1 MGNDMRIAQITP
13 LQVATPPR
21 GYGGTERVISY
32 LTEAL
37 VRLGHD
43 VTLFATGDSRT
54 RARLEPQIPKALK
67 FNAEVDASAYHLAA
81 LKEVYD
87 RADEFDIIHSHLDYL
102 TMPFAA
108 ATRVPTVMTLHGRI
122 DRDEFRR
129 AYEAF
134 GGAKRGATAANFV
147 AISDSQRRFQPHLN
161 WVATIHHGIDV
172 QSFPYYPTPDN
183 YLCFIG
189 RISPEKG
196 PERAI
201 KVAKRAGV
209 PLKIAAK
216 VGPNDRAYF
225 SEVVAPLLDD
235 PLIEFLGEL
244 DEVSKR
250 DLMGHARAL
259 LLPIDW
265 PEPFGLVYI
274 EALACGTPVLT
285 SPHGSAPEL
294 LRDGVT
300 AYFGN
305 TVADLV
311 EAVGRLPSIK
321 RATCRREAQE
331 RFDASRMAMEYS
343 SIYAGLSQATLLDRT
358 WPMLTDLADA
368 TYSNGRDAH

>member
-1 MGNDMRIAQITP
+1 MRIAQITP

-108 ATRVPTVMTLHGRI
+108 TTRVPTVMTLHGRI
-122 DRDEFRR
+122 DRDEYRR

-134 GGAKRGATAANFV
+134 GGAERGAAAANFV

-189 RISPEKG
+189 RIAPEKG

-201 KVAKRAGV
+201 RIAKRAGV

-216 VGPNDRAYF
+216 VGPGDRAYF
-225 SEVVAPLLDD
+225 SEVIAPLLDD
-235 PLIEFLGEL
+235 PMIEFLGEL
-244 DEVSKR
+244 DEVRKR
-250 DLMGHARAL
+250 DLMGRARAL

-265 PEPFGLVYI
+265 PEPFGLVFI

-305 TVADLV
+305 TVEDLV

-358 WPMLTDLADA
+358 WPMLPDLADA